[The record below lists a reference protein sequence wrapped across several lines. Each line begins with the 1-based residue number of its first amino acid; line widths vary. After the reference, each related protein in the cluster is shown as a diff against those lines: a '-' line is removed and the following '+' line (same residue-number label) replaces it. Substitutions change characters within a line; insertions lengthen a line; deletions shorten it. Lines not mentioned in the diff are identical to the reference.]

1 MDAKILS
8 SAHSLIRQSRW
19 FEENAHHSSIKTLIR
34 LLHDLRRRFQGFEP
48 LTPWMLDLLA
58 HYCTL
63 NTANRQPLGLGPAY
77 KYVDWA
83 HSFLPLPFILCA
95 ILEKGLPTFDLMNT
109 RILVF
114 KMAFF
119 FCFSLNSWQ
128 HWYRNV
134 VGWPKVLVEL
144 ILPTRNSMMTKK
156 TIWRFLWPLR
166 NS

>member
-77 KYVDWA
+77 KYVDRP
-83 HSFLPLPFILCA
+83 HSFPLPFILCA
-95 ILEKGLPTFDLMNT
+95 ILEKKGYQPKKYQN
-109 RILVF
+109 F
-114 KMAFF
+114 KM
-119 FCFSLNSWQ
+119 
-128 HWYRNV
+128 
-134 VGWPKVLVEL
+134 
-144 ILPTRNSMMTKK
+144 
-156 TIWRFLWPLR
+156 
-166 NS
+166 

>member
-95 ILEKGLPTFDLMNT
+95 ILEKGLPTFDLMDT
-109 RILVF
+109 RVLVLRMASF
-114 KMAFF
+114 WIFTKLLTTLISECSGVAKSSRRVNFTDKKQHDDKENNLAFF
-119 FCFSLNSWQ
+119 YD
-128 HWYRNV
+128 H
-134 VGWPKVLVEL
+134 
-144 ILPTRNSMMTKK
+144 
-156 TIWRFLWPLR
+156 
-166 NS
+166 